1 VLFLPKDTFIEFPVD
16 FVPFAI
22 EIYFPNKYFIFI
34 NMRLTEQ
41 EKKDILSKYF
51 DDTSNELLLHLKRNF
66 PVYETTLSFND
77 NPIKLIVIDD
87 KSMMVKGNKKN
98 IVNRIS
104 HLIEDEWSHL
114 GEQKFRRTIKKYV
127 DGISL

>member
-1 VLFLPKDTFIEFPVD
+1 
-16 FVPFAI
+16 
-22 EIYFPNKYFIFI
+22 
-34 NMRLTEQ
+34 MRLTEQ
-41 EKKDILSKYF
+41 EKKDILSKYS

-77 NPIKLIVIDD
+77 NTIKLMVIND
-87 KSMMVKGNKKN
+87 KSMLVKGNKKN

-104 HLIEDEWSHL
+104 RLIEDEWSHL
-114 GEQKFRRTIKKYV
+114 GDQKLRRTIKKYI